1 MRHTTMTAAE
11 RQAPISGARSSLYAR
26 AGMTACFIVTSAF
39 LVSGLLES
47 VQSSKSSAAAS
58 SSSLINAAALK

>member
-1 MRHTTMTAAE
+1 MTAAE
-11 RQAPISGARSSLYAR
+11 LQGSISGARSSLYAR

-47 VQSSKSSAAAS
+47 MQSSKSGAAAS
-58 SSSLINAAALK
+58 SHTPISAAALK